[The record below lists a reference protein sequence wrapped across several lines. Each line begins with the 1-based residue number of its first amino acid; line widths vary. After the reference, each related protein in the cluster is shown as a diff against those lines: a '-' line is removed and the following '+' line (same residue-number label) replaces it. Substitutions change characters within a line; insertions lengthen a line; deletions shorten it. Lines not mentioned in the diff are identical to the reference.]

1 MGSRSAITAVLCGM
15 LLLLLSCSSTQELS
29 LLSQQSYNLGNAYL
43 RLGEYE
49 QAEAAYRFAVEEA
62 PEYYRASY
70 NLAYAYS
77 AQGKYA
83 QAVTLLDGLIDSYP
97 DEKELYELRAYVRY
111 QQADLQRALG
121 EFEAMIDRWD
131 DQQLRLSAAK
141 IALELGLY
149 ERADVHLRY
158 LYDEDLLSAELL
170 YLIGETERLSGVSD
184 GMQWYATAVLEDPG
198 YLPALQYLLDL
209 AGSAGEKTDQEILRI
224 LSQAS
229 EAAPED
235 PSVAYQY
242 AQMLLAEGDDLG
254 VQIMNRA
261 IELGFA
267 DTDQLLALYDLLE
280 GDLARSYL
288 EMLEAADLI
297 RIVPVPDQP

>member
-198 YLPALQYLLDL
+198 VPACTAVSSGPCRFSGREDRS
-209 AGSAGEKTDQEILRI
+209 GD
-224 LSQAS
+224 
-229 EAAPED
+229 PED
-235 PSVAYQY
+235 PVTGLRGCTRRSFGSIPVC
-242 AQMLLAEGDDLG
+242 
-254 VQIMNRA
+254 
-261 IELGFA
+261 
-267 DTDQLLALYDLLE
+267 TD
-280 GDLARSYL
+280 
-288 EMLEAADLI
+288 AAC
-297 RIVPVPDQP
+297 